1 MKCPQCA
8 NEMEKGY
15 LYVRGLGGSL
25 FWGTKKDT
33 RFYSRRELQPID
45 LSKLS
50 LTRPAA
56 QAVLD
61 AAKCAR
67 CGVISFKAFP

>member
-1 MKCPQCA
+1 MG
-8 NEMEKGY
+8 KGY

-25 FWGTKKDT
+25 LWGMKKDAS
-33 RFYSRRELQPID
+33 FYSRRELEPID
-45 LSKLS
+45 LGKLS

-67 CGVISFKAFP
+67 CGTISFKAFPG